1 MKVRYD
7 GPGHILRAFGKTLE
21 RGANADFSE
30 SEVRS
35 LQAQR
40 HINITVDP
48 AALARLAAEAERP
61 SRNGSRRQWAAFAA
75 RHKISVTDG
84 MTRDQ
89 IIAAVERGGTTPDG

>member
-1 MKVRYD
+1 MKVHYD
-7 GPGHILRAFGKTLE
+7 GPGHVLHAFGKTLE
-21 RGANADFSE
+21 RGAQADFTE

-48 AALARLAAEAERP
+48 AALARLAAEADRP
-61 SRNGSRRQWAAFAA
+61 SRHGSRRQWATFAA
-75 RHKISVTDG
+75 RHQIRVTEG